1 MGEIRNPR
9 WANWTDVI
17 TIVISLS
24 AITIA
29 LIGG

>member
-9 WANWTDVI
+9 WANWTGVI
-17 TIVISLS
+17 TSVISLS